1 MSFEA
6 RELNVRLFAPD
17 GTEIHLLPVCNL
29 CDTTGGA
36 PKPACPP
43 PSKPAEC
50 KAPSAPQCKAPS
62 VKPPK
67 KRAADLEALDLA
79 LLRVQL
85 RETLHR
91 VQ

>member
-17 GTEIHLLPVCNL
+17 GTEFHLMPVCNL

-43 PSKPAEC
+43 PSKPQC
-50 KAPSAPQCKAPS
+50 QPPSKCPAPS
-62 VKPPK
+62 VKTPK
-67 KRAADLEALDLA
+67 KRVAELEARDLA
-79 LLRVQL
+79 LLRSTL
-85 RETLHR
+85 RETLQR
-91 VQ
+91 T